1 MSRRYFSVLEV
12 EQLIPSLE
20 RIFIHV
26 LQLRSAMRQQELL
39 LEKAGVRMSRDL
51 LGDDDDPRERIDVR
65 QAKGLFKAYYEALGD
80 ELSKVRDLGGEVK
93 DMDTGLVD
101 FPGKRGDEEILL
113 CWRLGEKSLGFWHTA
128 EAGYAGRR
136 PIDDQ
141 VPREPTR
148 LD

>member
-1 MSRRYFSVLEV
+1 MPRRYFSVLEV
-12 EQLIPSLE
+12 EQLIPTLE

-26 LQLRSAMRQQELL
+26 LQLRAALRQQEQA
-39 LEKAGVRMSRDL
+39 LEKAGVRMNRDL
-51 LGDDDDPRERIDVR
+51 LDEDDPRDRLDVR
-65 QAKGLFKAYYEALGD
+65 QAKGLFRAYYEALGD
-80 ELSKVRDLGGEVK
+80 ELSKIKALGGEVK

-101 FPGKRGDEEILL
+101 FPGKRGEEEILL
-113 CWRLGEKSLGFWHTA
+113 CWRLGERRLGFWHTP
-128 EAGYAGRR
+128 EAGFAGRR